1 MLKADEVAH
10 HLAGS
15 LRLLNKDS
23 AGLERFAVSIDAF
36 WRSFLAVTL
45 TAPAFILVIASD
57 RVRLGLPL
65 QDGLFSEPGIVAVRL
80 VAACIAWLA
89 FPLLMIGVCR
99 ALGLGHRYVGYIIVY
114 NWSAV
119 ITTSVLAVPSGA
131 FALGWV
137 PGELVALFA
146 VGFAAV
152 IFHYRWFV
160 ARTALGVS
168 GGLAALLAFGDLGLV
183 TVVEA
188 AVRAAL

>member
-15 LRLLNKDS
+15 LRLLNKDTG
-23 AGLERFAVSIDAF
+23 GLERFQVSIDAF
-36 WRSFLAVTL
+36 WRSFLAVAL
-45 TAPAFILVIASD
+45 TAPAFVLVVASD

-80 VAACIAWLA
+80 VAAGVAWLA
-89 FPLLMIGVCR
+89 FPLLMVGVCR
-99 ALGLGHRYVGYIIVY
+99 GLGLGHRYVGYIIVY

-119 ITTSVLAVPSGA
+119 ITSSVFAVPAGA

-137 PGELVALFA
+137 PGELVILFA
-146 VGFAAV
+146 LGFAAV
-152 IFHYRWFV
+152 VFHYRWFV

-168 GGLAALLAFGDLGLV
+168 GGLAAVLAFSDLGLA
-183 TVVEA
+183 TLVEA
-188 AVRAAL
+188 AARAVL